1 MTYRREL
8 SAPYATRFEVAAQRT
23 CRASWSHPRD
33 KSQAISIR
41 RKDWTSSS
49 KNGSVKG
56 QPCHSQHPACQADRN
71 VDGPGQFNTFGQLP
85 RQSGGWRLRECL
97 ARKVRQTWGCES
109 VCSVA
114 ASGRSSRRAFN
125 QVSRQLLS
133 GTFQSALRVKRGLLP
148 YSTRFNDK
156 TKVLQNEG
164 FGRKP
169 SRGKLPWALAL
180 EPAAGH
186 GRAFEPHCKETA
198 GDVK

>member
-23 CRASWSHPRD
+23 CRASRSHPRD
-33 KSQAISIR
+33 KSQAISTR

-125 QVSRQLLS
+125 QVSRQLLRAAHFNLPLES
-133 GTFQSALRVKRGLLP
+133 KEDCFRIRRVLTTKLKCFRTKGLAESLHEANSPGLWRLSPLPGMAGLLNP
-148 YSTRFNDK
+148 TAK
-156 TKVLQNEG
+156 KLQ
-164 FGRKP
+164 
-169 SRGKLPWALAL
+169 
-180 EPAAGH
+180 
-186 GRAFEPHCKETA
+186 ET
-198 GDVK
+198 